1 MSEEPRYPVR
11 IDRRVFVTM
20 ADGVRVALTLYLPD
34 GLGDGPFPAV
44 VESVPYR
51 KDEDFFGP
59 DWRTYA
65 YLAQRG
71 IAGVRVDV
79 RGTGA
84 SEGIATDEYT
94 AREMADTLEILTWA
108 AGQDWSNGNVGMWGI
123 SWGGFSSL
131 QAAMARPPELKAIVA
146 AHATH
151 DRFASDVH
159 YVGGSLHAAEQADW
173 PGTMVAYNGLPPDP
187 DIVGDR
193 WMEMWM
199 ERLELTPQ
207 WPFNWLRHQHR
218 DGYWLHGSPCAD
230 YGSIE
235 AATLLIGGWLDGYVD
250 GMLALLDRLDCPK
263 RAVIGPWGHYRPAT
277 GVPAPTLD
285 HLDLMARWFGH
296 HLRGDDNGVMEMPP
310 LTAWIRTAPPYDA
323 PRSQGYWRAEP
334 SWPAAD
340 RIKWESSLSDLN
352 HHGAL
357 SWTGPQWVGSHAPF
371 WDRAGLGSQDSTVD
385 DEGSLVFETDPLP
398 ESIEILGQPEV
409 DLHITVDQP
418 VGVAAARLLIVS
430 PQGKSHLI
438 CRGSRNLVFPDDLSN
453 PVPIRPDVGRQV
465 RFPLLGSSVLVP
477 EGWRLRLTIAGA
489 DFPIVF
495 PPGRRFTLTIDPNG
509 SKLILPLVPPRP
521 ASSRLDIAE
530 SPRPPQPPVIE
541 VSEDLTWSVTKGDGS
556 TVYEKRVAG
565 VDQLPDRNDLTID
578 SDLAW
583 SVSVAD
589 DDPNST
595 RVRFDGRVSYDRRG
609 WLVGTVASLE
619 LTTDGD
625 VFNLAIELAAN
636 HDRHQIWKRRWQ
648 ESIPRVWA

>member
-1 MSEEPRYPVR
+1 MAEDPLYPVR

-20 ADGVRVALTLYLPD
+20 ADGVRIGLTVYLPE
-34 GLGDGPFPAV
+34 GQGDGPFPVV

-65 YLAQRG
+65 YLARRG

-108 AGQDWSNGNVGMWGI
+108 AGQGWSNGNVGMWGI

-131 QAAMARPPELKAIVA
+131 QAAMRRPPELKAIVA

-159 YVGGSLHAAEQADW
+159 YTGGSLHAAEQADW
-173 PGTMVAYNGLPPDP
+173 PGLMVAKNGLPPDP
-187 DIVGDR
+187 EIVGDR

-199 ERLELTPQ
+199 ERLERTPQ

-218 DGYWLHGSPCAD
+218 DHYWLHGSPCAD

-250 GMLALLDRLDCPK
+250 GMLTLLDRLDCPK
-263 RAVIGPWGHYRPAT
+263 RAVIGPWGHHRPAT
-277 GVPAPTLD
+277 GVPAPTFD

-296 HLRGDDNGVMEMPP
+296 HLRGDDNGVMEMAP
-310 LTAWIRTAPPYDA
+310 LTVWIRTAPPYDG
-323 PRSQGYWRAEP
+323 PRSEGYWRAEA
-334 SWPAAD
+334 SWPPAD
-340 RIKWESSLSDLN
+340 GTTWHRSLSDLN
-352 HHGAL
+352 HDRAL
-357 SWTGPQWVGSHAPF
+357 SWRGPQWVGSHAPS
-371 WDRAGLGSQDSTVD
+371 WDRAGLGSNDPAAD
-385 DEGSLVFETDPLP
+385 DEASLVFETDPLP

-409 DLHITVDQP
+409 VLNLTVDQV

-430 PQGKSHLI
+430 PQGESHLI
-438 CRGSRNLVFPDDLSN
+438 CRGSRNLVFPESLSN
-453 PVPIRPDVGRQV
+453 PVPIQPDVPRQV
-465 RFPLLGSSVLVP
+465 RFPLLASSVIVP
-477 EGWRLRLTIAGA
+477 AGWRLRLAIAGA

-495 PPGRRFTLTIDPNG
+495 PPGRRFTLTIDPNR
-509 SKLILPLVPPRP
+509 SKLLLPVVPPRS
-521 ASSRLDIAE
+521 ASSELDITE
-530 SPRPPQPPVIE
+530 SPPPPQPPVIE
-541 VSEDLTWSVTKGDGS
+541 LSEELEWSVEKGDGS
-556 TVYEKRVAG
+556 AVYRKRVAG
-565 VDQLPDRNDLTID
+565 VERLPGRNDLTID

-583 SVSVAD
+583 SVSVDD
-589 DDPNST
+589 DDPAST
-595 RVRFDGRVSYDRRG
+595 RVRFDGRVNYERTG
-609 WLVGTVASLE
+609 WSVGTVASLE

-625 VFNLAIELAAN
+625 TFDLAIELAAL
-636 HDRHQIWKRRWQ
+636 HEKRRIWERRWQ